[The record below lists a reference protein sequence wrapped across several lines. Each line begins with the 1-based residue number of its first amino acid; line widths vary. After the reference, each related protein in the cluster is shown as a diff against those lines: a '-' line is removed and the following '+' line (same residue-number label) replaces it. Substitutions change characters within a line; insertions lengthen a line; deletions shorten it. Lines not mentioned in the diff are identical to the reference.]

1 MRVVHW
7 VGVPSSSMLSDPRRR
22 ARVPSSTTVH
32 SGAATRSP
40 MRLANAT
47 PSSTLLTS
55 CDCGVSK
62 PIRRIASFDGVTPIP
77 YGDVTEQTELRC
89 GEVPASLLGEFAR
102 MAAEAVPNE
111 TGAWIVWERI
121 SGTYRLIALDAIHR
135 SSARLEYRRPALNDS
150 EVLVVDCHSHG
161 SGHAY
166 FSSTDDLDDRY
177 DVKVALV
184 LGHCDRAEQ
193 EVAMRLCAKGIFEQ
207 ANPPAS
213 WLIAMNARASS

>member
-1 MRVVHW
+1 MNAIDLARQRAFPTVM
-7 VGVPSSSMLSDPRRR
+7 VPSREAISPLATDGERLLVAANGVFQEVRR
-22 ARVPSSTTVH
+22 PWI
-32 SGAATRSP
+32 
-40 MRLANAT
+40 RL
-47 PSSTLLTS
+47 
-55 CDCGVSK
+55 
-62 PIRRIASFDGVTPIP
+62 IRRIASFDGVTPIP

-184 LGHCDRAEQ
+184 LGHCDRAEP